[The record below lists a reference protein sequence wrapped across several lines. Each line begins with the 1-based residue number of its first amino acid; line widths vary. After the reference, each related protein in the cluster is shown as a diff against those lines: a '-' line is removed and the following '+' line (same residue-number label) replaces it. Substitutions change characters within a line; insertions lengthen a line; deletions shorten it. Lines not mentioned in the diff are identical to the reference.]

1 MVLAVTAC
9 HHPPAFSGYKDALMK
24 VPNDE
29 DRRGNRST
37 TGEFRNMSYMKNIT
51 INLATL
57 QNDTKLATVIKAT
70 NNLDID
76 TLTI

>member
-1 MVLAVTAC
+1 
-9 HHPPAFSGYKDALMK
+9 MK

-37 TGEFRNMSYMKNIT
+37 IGEFRNMNYMKNIT

-57 QNDTKLATVIKAT
+57 QNDTKLAIVIKAT

-76 TLTI
+76 TLTIQESRALMTFEDNSIKG

>member
-1 MVLAVTAC
+1 
-9 HHPPAFSGYKDALMK
+9 
-24 VPNDE
+24 
-29 DRRGNRST
+29 
-37 TGEFRNMSYMKNIT
+37 MKNIT

-76 TLTI
+76 TLTIWSVLKITQLRNDKDYF